1 MQHCAAGWRGAF
13 VTTTYEKE
21 YQPMRKKYIKG
32 SLEAFRAYLKSRD
45 MKPSTI
51 AKYTR
56 DVRKFLAFI
65 QGGTLDHDA
74 VTGYR
79 EYLLAHYR
87 DTSIN

>member
-1 MQHCAAGWRGAF
+1 
-13 VTTTYEKE
+13 
-21 YQPMRKKYIKG
+21 
-32 SLEAFRAYLKSRD
+32 

>member
-1 MQHCAAGWRGAF
+1 
-13 VTTTYEKE
+13 
-21 YQPMRKKYIKG
+21 MRRKYIKG